1 MSKRNSHRRRAAR
14 ATVDLFLSQG
24 AGLFFLLLWSR
35 SAPYSTALEARKALD
50 GLIEERVRA
59 HVVQLLAALEVDE
72 VIRDQLI
79 TAKVQKAA
87 ARVIARIP
95 RCASRSKG
103 DFMRW
108 LERQIADAV
117 DGDDGDP
124 NGGPAAQSPMAVIS
138 ESWALHTLP
147 IPRAERD
154 ALVAAVLAEL
164 TTDERRI
171 LQEMG
176 HPGSTWVNT
185 AETMGMTLFAAKQ
198 LHQRADARA
207 HEIAVRLAM
216 RAAGVT
222 GEPYTKK
229 AA

>member
-14 ATVDLFLSQG
+14 TTVQLFLSQG
-24 AGLFFLLLWSR
+24 ASLFFLLLWSR
-35 SAPYSTALEARKALD
+35 SAPYSTALEARNALE
-50 GLIEERVRA
+50 GLIEERVHA
-59 HVVQLLAALEVDE
+59 HIVQLLAALEMDE
-72 VIRDQLI
+72 AMRHQLI
-79 TAKVQKAA
+79 TAKTQEAA
-87 ARVIARIP
+87 ARVVARLP
-95 RCASRSKG
+95 RCASRSKA

-124 NGGPAAQSPMAVIS
+124 HGGPSAQSPVADVS

-154 ALVAAVLAEL
+154 ALVAAVLAAL
-164 TTDERRI
+164 TADERRI

-176 HPGSTWVNT
+176 HPGSTWVNA
-185 AETMGMTLFAAKQ
+185 AETLGVTVFAAKQ

-216 RAAGVT
+216 RTARVPAEQEAKRAA
-222 GEPYTKK
+222 
-229 AA
+229 

>member
-1 MSKRNSHRRRAAR
+1 MSKRDSHRRRAAR
-14 ATVDLFLSQG
+14 ATVDLFISQG

-35 SAPYSTALEARKALD
+35 SAPSSTALEARSALD

-59 HVVQLLAALEVDE
+59 HIVQLLEALEMDE
-72 VIRDQLI
+72 AIRDQLI
-79 TAKVQKAA
+79 TAKTQEAA
-87 ARVIARIP
+87 ARVIARLP
-95 RCASRSKG
+95 RCASRSKN

-117 DGDDGDP
+117 EGDGDP
-124 NGGPAAQSPMAVIS
+124 HGGPAAQSPMAVVS

-176 HPGSTWVNT
+176 HPSATWVD
-185 AETMGMTLFAAKQ
+185 AAGAMGVTVFAAKQ

-216 RAAGVT
+216 RAAGGT
-222 GEPYTKK
+222 GEPETKK

>member
-1 MSKRNSHRRRAAR
+1 MSKRNTNRRRAAR
-14 ATVDLFLSQG
+14 TTVDLFLSQG
-24 AGLFFLLLWSR
+24 AGLFSLLLWSR
-35 SAPYSTALEARKALD
+35 SAPYSTALEARNALS
-50 GLIEERVRA
+50 GIIEDRVRGYIV
-59 HVVQLLAALEVDE
+59 HMLTALEVDDA
-72 VIRDQLI
+72 IRTDLI
-79 TAKVQKAA
+79 TARTQKAT
-87 ARVIARIP
+87 ARVIARLP

-124 NGGPAAQSPMAVIS
+124 HGGPAAQSPMAVVS

-164 TTDERRI
+164 TADERRI

-176 HPGSTWVNT
+176 NPGSTWVNA
-185 AETMGMTLFAAKQ
+185 AETLGVTVFAAKQ

-222 GEPYTKK
+222 GEPDNKK